1 MSLEPGISTMRGA
14 ERSRKGCAST
24 VAPET
29 RPQGLGDVSAFGND
43 LRATLPALER
53 HKPRGPAAPRSRLRW
68 RWISLLLVHVVVAIH
83 IVHWKMTGST
93 LSPME
98 PSEAMQTL
106 ELGYLN
112 AGFVLFVL
120 LILSTLLFGRFFCGW
135 ACHVVA
141 YQDACAWLL
150 GKLHIRPRPVRSR
163 LLVFI
168 PFGAAFYM
176 FVWPSVKRMY
186 QGREL
191 PPLVN
196 HLTTDAFW
204 ATFPGPIIAVLTF
217 LVCGFLIVYFM
228 GAKGFCTYGCPYGAF
243 FGIADRVAVG
253 KIKVT
258 DDCNQCGHCTATC
271 TSNVRVH
278 EEVAKFKAVVDTGC
292 MKCFDCVS
300 VCPTNALYYGKSRPS
315 LFRLSEILRRKKRTY
330 DFSWPEEIA
339 MAVIFAT
346 GIYAFRGLYGV
357 VPLLLSIGL
366 SVILAFVAVL
376 GWRLLRRPNFAFQ
389 HHLLR
394 GAGRFTKA
402 GISALAAIPLFALFA
417 AHSTFIQ
424 AHAREGKR
432 LLVAAEQSDGAARE
446 HSMSESLHHLQTA
459 SSWGLVPVGSLHL
472 EMGSILRAQ
481 GDMAGAETEMR
492 RALDIDPSMRTPRLE
507 LARILTARGAYGEA
521 HTLLEEL
528 ISMDPEN
535 IEAQRGLEFLRG
547 RLAG

>member
-1 MSLEPGISTMRGA
+1 
-14 ERSRKGCAST
+14 
-24 VAPET
+24 
-29 RPQGLGDVSAFGND
+29 
-43 LRATLPALER
+43 
-53 HKPRGPAAPRSRLRW
+53 
-68 RWISLLLVHVVVAIH
+68 VAIH
-83 IVHWKMTGST
+83 VVHWKMTGST
-93 LSPME
+93 LSPLE

-120 LILSTLLFGRFFCGW
+120 LILSTLIFGRFFCGW

-150 GKLHIRPRPVRSR
+150 GKLHIYPRPVRSR

-176 FVWPSVKRMY
+176 FVWPSIQRIY
-186 QGREL
+186 QGREF

-243 FGIADRVAVG
+243 FGMADRVAVG

-258 DDCNQCGHCTATC
+258 DDCNQCGHCTANC

-278 EEVAKFKAVVDTGC
+278 EEVAKFREVVDTGC
-292 MKCFDCVS
+292 MKCLDCVA

-315 LFRLSEILRRKKRTY
+315 LFRLPEILRRRKRVH

-339 MAVIFAT
+339 MAILFAA

-366 SVILAFVAVL
+366 SVILAFVSVL
-376 GWRLLRRPNFAFQ
+376 TWRMLRRPNIAFQ

-394 GAGRFTKA
+394 IGGRFTKT
-402 GISALAAIPLFALFA
+402 GIGALVAIVCLTLFV
-417 AHSTFIQ
+417 AHSTVVQ
-424 AHAREGKR
+424 VHAREGKR
-432 LLVAAEQSDGAARE
+432 LLIAAERSEGAERE
-446 HSMSESLHHLQTA
+446 AAMNESLQHLRAA
-459 SSWGLVPVGSLHL
+459 SAWGLIPVGSLHL
-472 EMGSILRAQ
+472 EIGSILRAQ
-481 GDMAGAETEMR
+481 GDLDGAEIEMR
-492 RALDIDPSMRTPRLE
+492 RALEIAPSMKTPRLE
-507 LARILTARGAYGEA
+507 LARILTSRGEYREA
-521 HTLLEEL
+521 LTLLEEL
-528 ISMDPEN
+528 ISMDPQN
-535 IEAQRGLEFLRG
+535 MEAQRGLEFLRG
-547 RLAG
+547 KLAG